1 MNDEPSFLKK
11 NLVYIIFVM
20 VLLLFYV
27 NKSCDNRIQILENAL
42 FSSWSKVDAQ
52 LQRRYTS
59 YLTIS
64 SKSTIRDDSEKA
76 VLRLSTQLNPK
87 NHIADNVRLVE
98 KLETILAKQLTADD
112 PRKGTYAPLSKS
124 LVLVLKEV
132 AEFNHHVDRLNDVRS
147 RPLFRFFSNTSQAQY
162 PKLTVF
168 ESHDIATLNGFS
180 HVSEVVSDD

>member
-1 MNDEPSFLKK
+1 SYTPKRQFIIGKYPFFIKSLSDSVFFRRCIDNMVHLYKVIYEVNCMNDEPSFLKK

-124 LVLVLKEV
+124 LVLV
-132 AEFNHHVDRLNDVRS
+132 
-147 RPLFRFFSNTSQAQY
+147 
-162 PKLTVF
+162 
-168 ESHDIATLNGFS
+168 
-180 HVSEVVSDD
+180 